1 MKKAILIIALLLLAG
16 LMLLAVE
23 LFGDRHGVDLPPTV
37 SQTESPTT
45 GTQAPTEEPSA
56 MPTEPEPTE
65 PQPTETQ
72 PPVTEPE
79 AVLVESGKVFLV
91 NSVRLPTFVEEGTEL
106 ILAEAEAYLA
116 ALGLDEAGTAHYTD
130 KQRIDLSKDGL
141 SLRVGEKTYEQ
152 TYGGKLYLPV
162 YEFAEDFGYP
172 AWVDDVYGGIYITTG
187 ARVFEMTQS
196 VNVPVL
202 MYHAV
207 SDNCW
212 GSSDLFVSPKNMEA
226 QLKYLVEN
234 DYDPIWFEDLAHIED
249 YDKPVI
255 LTFDDG
261 YDDNYTELFP
271 LLQKYNVK
279 ATIFV
284 IAKDTVGIAHKLTEE
299 QIRELSDSG
308 LVSIQSHGYSHGF
321 MDSMTA
327 EELEFELT
335 ESKKIISRITGKT
348 PYVLCYPSGKFNN
361 QTMEIGAK
369 HYNFGLKMVGGMYNT
384 SDAPFL
390 VSRYYMARN
399 TDIYTFASY
408 IDGAGT

>member
-1 MKKAILIIALLLLAG
+1 MKKAIIILIVLLLVG
-16 LMLLAVE
+16 LMLAAVE
-23 LFGDRHGVDLPPTV
+23 IFGDRHDVAFDPVV
-37 SQTESPTT
+37 SQTESQTQEPSVQTPTQEPA
-45 GTQAPTEEPSA
+45 TQPTEI
-56 MPTEPEPTE
+56 EPTE
-65 PQPTETQ
+65 ILPTE
-72 PPVTEPE
+72 TEPE

-91 NSVRLPTFVEEGTEL
+91 NSVRLPTFMEDGTE
-106 ILAEAEAYLA
+106 IVLAEAAAYLA
-116 ALGLDEAGTAHYTD
+116 ALGLDEAGTAHITD
-130 KQRIDLSKDGL
+130 QQRVNLSGDGRSISIDG
-141 SLRVGEKTYEQ
+141 KTYEQ

-187 ARVFEMTQS
+187 ARPFTPAQS

-207 SDNCW
+207 SDDCW
-212 GSSDLFVSPKNMEA
+212 GASDLFVSPKDMEK
-226 QLKYLVEN
+226 QLAYLLEN
-234 DYDPIWFEDLAHIED
+234 GYDPIWFEDLAHVED

-284 IAKDTVGIAHKLTEE
+284 IAKDTVGIAHKMTEA

-308 LVSIQSHGYSHGF
+308 LVSIQSHAYSHGYL
-321 MDSMTA
+321 DSMSA
-327 EELEFELT
+327 EELEFEMT

-348 PYVLCYPSGKFNN
+348 PYVLCYPSGRYN
-361 QTMEIGAK
+361 QLTIDVGEK
-369 HYNFGLKMVGGMYNT
+369 HYNFGLKMTGGMYNT
-384 SDAPFL
+384 LDEAFH
-390 VSRYYMARN
+390 VNRYYIARS
-399 TDIYTFASY
+399 TDIHTFASY
-408 IDGAGT
+408 ISGAGT